1 MRLSRPLIAAVI
13 LGHGLALGAE
23 GPPPNPGWAQEHS
36 DVAVSPR
43 VTFGRLENGFRYA
56 LVPDRT
62 PPGQVSLRLL
72 VLVGS
77 LYERDDE
84 LGYAH
89 FVEHLAFRSTRS
101 FHADE
106 KVRFLQGLGV
116 SFGPHINAETTF
128 AHTLYKLDLPVNSPD
143 VVASALRIL
152 RDFADG
158 VAFEPSEIDQERGV
172 VLSEALSGHTPDHDR
187 EAARFNFIYG
197 GTRIPRRWPIGSE
210 ASIKG
215 ARAKGLRAF
224 YDAWYRPERIVL
236 VVAGDLDPAAVAPLV
251 RSSFSGLAA
260 RGPRRPA
267 PALDGLALPDKV
279 SARFFSEARNGV
291 QVELGTVR
299 ADPPAPDSEKS
310 RLYELSLEM
319 ATNMLGRRL
328 RHLMAEPAKPFSAYS
343 VGNERPFGQLRQLSV
358 VVVGDD
364 TKWSSV
370 VAVAEQ
376 ELRRAMEYGFDD
388 TELSVERESMRN
400 QVRESAQSVA
410 TAPPATLAQAL
421 VESVE
426 QGNVFALPDERVA
439 RVLDNVGRASAES
452 CRSALREAWGAY
464 PRYLFVTAHAHLLKL
479 GPGQILDA
487 YRASAA
493 AAVAPPDAVKAV
505 GFAYDFGPAGEVI
518 HQEYVADP
526 DLWLIRFANGVRL
539 NLKRTGFERRFVRMN
554 VRFGTGRLEEPAD
567 KPGLLVWAGAAM
579 SCGGLLRYTDDE
591 LDRALGG
598 AHFDVSIGTASDAF
612 QIIASSSLD
621 QFPLLIRRLT
631 ANLTDAAFRPEQG
644 ARLSEFRNDVYLG
657 LETSADGAI
666 TQHVNPFLAGGDVR
680 LGIPPRETAR
690 GYSMDVLAAALRPV
704 LQSGCIEVALVGDFD
719 VEAMI
724 AEVARTFGA
733 LPPRA
738 ARPEPGGREKLRFPV
753 PPQKRTYTYATSTRD
768 RPTTLVFCWPV
779 NEPIPLDERHRLE
792 LLAYVLQDRLRV
804 QIRVEKG
811 ETYFPTAGFNCDE
824 AYPGYAR
831 LSCQLDVKGPRARQV
846 GQAVGELA
854 VNLGLGG
861 VTADELARAKAQRL
875 ADVRRRR
882 TENAYWLSSVLADA
896 QERPWKIDEARGL
909 ESEVLETS
917 LAQVNAAAARYLAEK
932 NVFQFDIVP
941 VYSTGITLFDRLK

>member
-1 MRLSRPLIAAVI
+1 MQLFRALIAGVV
-13 LGHGLALGAE
+13 LGQDPFLRAE
-23 GPPPNPGWAQEHS
+23 EPAPTPGWAHEHS

-62 PPGQVSLRLL
+62 PPGQISLRLL
-72 VLVGS
+72 VLAGS

-89 FVEHLAFRSTRS
+89 FVEHMAFRSTRS

-128 AHTLYKLDLPVNSPD
+128 AHTLYKLDLPVNSPS
-143 VVASALRIL
+143 VVASALGIL
-152 RDFADG
+152 RDFAEG
-158 VAFEPSEIDQERGV
+158 VTFEPAEIDRERGV

-187 EAARFNFIYG
+187 EAARFSFIYG
-197 GTRIPRRWPIGSE
+197 GTTIPLRWPIGSE

-215 ARAKGLRAF
+215 AGARGLRSF

-236 VVAGDLDPAAVAPLV
+236 VAAGDFDPAAVQAQV
-251 RSSFSGLAA
+251 RSLFARLGP
-260 RGPRRPA
+260 RGPRRAA
-267 PALDGLALPDKV
+267 PVLGGLALPGKL

-299 ADPPAPDSEKS
+299 AEPPPADSEQG

-319 ATNMLGRRL
+319 ATDMLGRRL
-328 RHLMAEPAKPFSAYS
+328 RHLMTEATKPFGAYS

-364 TKWSSV
+364 NKWSSV
-370 VAVAEQ
+370 VAAAER
-376 ELRRAMEYGFDD
+376 ELRRAIAFGFDD
-388 TELSVERESMRN
+388 SELAVERESRRN
-400 QVRESAQSVA
+400 QVREDAQSVA

-426 QGNVFALPDERVA
+426 QGNVFALPDERAA
-439 RVLDNVGRASAES
+439 RVLENVGRISSES
-452 CRSALREAWGAY
+452 CRAALRDAWGAN

-487 YRASAA
+487 YRASQAV
-493 AAVAPPDAVKAV
+493 AVAPPNAVKPV
-505 GFAYDFGPAGEVI
+505 GFAYDFGPPGEVV
-518 HQEYVADP
+518 HKEHVADL
-526 DLWLIRFANGVRL
+526 DIWLVRFANGVRL
-539 NLKRTGFERRFVRMN
+539 NLKRTEFERRFVRLN

-567 KPGLLVWAGAAM
+567 QPGLLVWAGAAM
-579 SCGGLLRYTDDE
+579 SYGGLLRYTDDE

-598 AHFDVSIGTASDAF
+598 AHFDVSVGTASDAF

-621 QFPLLIRRLT
+621 QFPILLRRLT

-644 ARLSEFRNDVYLG
+644 RRLSEFRNDLYLG
-657 LETSADGAI
+657 LETSAEGAI
-666 TQHVNPFLAGGDVR
+666 TQRVNPFLAGGDVR
-680 LGIPPRETAR
+680 LGIPPHSSVN

-719 VEAMI
+719 VDQMI
-724 AEVARTFGA
+724 GEVARTLGA
-733 LPPRA
+733 LPARSAKPA
-738 ARPEPGGREKLRFPV
+738 ASGREKLKFPV
-753 PPQKRTYTYATSTRD
+753 PPQTLTYTYATSTKD

-779 NEPIPLDERHRLE
+779 NEAISPAERHRLE

-804 QIRVEKG
+804 RIRVEQG
-811 ETYFPTAGFNCDE
+811 ETYFPTAGFNWDE

-831 LSCQLDVKGPRARQV
+831 LSCQLDVKGPRAREV
-846 GQAVGELA
+846 GRAVGALA
-854 VNLGLGG
+854 VDLARRGAS
-861 VTADELARAKAQRL
+861 ADELDRAKAQRL
-875 ADVRRRR
+875 ADVRHHR
-882 TENAYWLSSVLADA
+882 TENLYWLSSVLADA
-896 QERPWKIDEARGL
+896 QERPWRIAEDRGL
-909 ESEVLETS
+909 EAEVLATTPPEI
-917 LAQVNAAAARYLAEK
+917 NASAARCLTEK
-932 NVFQFDIVP
+932 NVFQFNLVP
-941 VYSTGITLFDRLK
+941 VYSTGLTLLDRLK